1 MIEERI
7 DHLIGCAS
15 VALGEGYDVGAI
27 VARIRERHLSEP
39 ALRVAP
45 RLPLQQL
52 GVADTGSD
60 RMPALLKAYLRMGA
74 RVCGEPCWD
83 PEFNCIDFF
92 ILLSLDDL
100 PARYVQHFL
109 QPAPAALQV
118 V

>member
-1 MIEERI
+1 M
-7 DHLIGCAS
+7 
-15 VALGEGYDVGAI
+15 
-27 VARIRERHLSEP
+27 
-39 ALRVAP
+39 
-45 RLPLQQL
+45 QQL
-52 GVADTGSD
+52 SAVDAGSD